1 MKAHR
6 VRFEIRCRAPAR
18 GFYLWALRVGS
29 GGPAAGLICLLRAG
43 APPSWAGLPASG
55 KTPQRLRFDMCAVAG
70 PRSKE
75 PRQPSG
81 AVMVLACLAR
91 PAPRGHLS
99 RGKPPAGPLLPYCAS
114 ARTRHPFP
122 TVIYCAAPA
131 PLSASAP
138 RDLCLCGWK
147 TTRTPLGASFS
158 LRYGDGWRAL
168 RSAQH
173 GPLRLPFG
181 LPRYP
186 TLGSP
191 RPA

>member
-1 MKAHR
+1 MWAHR

-29 GGPAAGLICLLRAG
+29 GGPAAGLFCLLRAG

-55 KTPQRLRFDMCAVAG
+55 KTPQRLRFELCAVAG
-70 PRSKE
+70 PRSKV
-75 PRQPSG
+75 PRQPLG
-81 AVMVLACLAR
+81 GCHGTCMLGTPR
-91 PAPRGHLS
+91 APRPPQQ
-99 RGKPPAGPLLPYCAS
+99 GKTPAGPLLTYCAS

-131 PLSASAP
+131 PLSASGP

-147 TTRTPLGASFS
+147 TTRTPLGPSFS
-158 LRYGDGWRAL
+158 LRHGDGCRAL

-181 LPRYP
+181 QPRYP